1 MHELHQTTQQSDDGF
16 WISDLAQS
24 ALLPEAANVPA
35 NFAPAFGFVTTEHPP
50 HWSARYGLRTSR
62 HDELRRYGKKRP
74 IGQARLSQLNGGINP
89 RWLEP
94 HAVASIVYRLRN
106 PRRSS

>member
-35 NFAPAFGFVTTEHPP
+35 NFAPAFGFVTQNIPLTGAQDTAYALAVTMNCGATARKDP
-50 HWSARYGLRTSR
+50 SARLDCPNST
-62 HDELRRYGKKRP
+62 
-74 IGQARLSQLNGGINP
+74 A
-89 RWLEP
+89 
-94 HAVASIVYRLRN
+94 ASIRAG
-106 PRRSS
+106 

>member
-1 MHELHQTTQQSDDGF
+1 MFLPTLRQRSGSLRQNIPLTGAQDTAYA
-16 WISDLAQS
+16 LA
-24 ALLPEAANVPA
+24 
-35 NFAPAFGFVTTEHPP
+35 VTMNCGAT
-50 HWSARYGLRTSR
+50 A
-62 HDELRRYGKKRP
+62 RP